1 MVEIPESLLRRSA
14 EAKAKALGVPVEQ
27 VLAEMKG
34 EGPPVEVSL
43 ADAKDNAVA
52 DATAAAATAADA
64 EDVSSAEDA
73 SSAEEVAA
81 ADATAADGDGATDDP
96 AAPDTEEVELGEDA
110 PEPVEETP
118 EEGEADAPTP
128 EVEADMDQDVAPEEP
143 KEAVSSAPA
152 DDASS
157 ADDASAAEEVA
168 VADATAPDEV
178 PAESP
183 AAMVAEAGSVAV
195 AEAEASS
202 ADTEAEE
209 DADAIATD
217 DEPIPA
223 VDIEDPGAPSGNG
236 ASGNGKVASVVSP
249 RPTVPPAGLPDG
261 VRTQRLL
268 TVVKARAIQ
277 NVKAEPTDKV
287 NTWPH
292 LMLMEFGAILAITG
306 FLIILAVIIHSP
318 LLEPANFNAT
328 PNPSKAPWYFLGLQE
343 LLSYFDPQIAGVT
356 VPTIVGLIGF
366 MMVPYVDKNPST
378 RPTDRKFA
386 ILLYSIF
393 LAGAATLTIIG
404 VLFRGQ
410 GFNFSY
416 PWEDGVFFD
425 DLKDWVHFE

>member
-1 MVEIPESLLRRSA
+1 MVEIPEDLLRRSA

-34 EGPPVEVSL
+34 EGPPVEL
-43 ADAKDNAVA
+43 PQNAA
-52 DATAAAATAADA
+52 EPETAEEATAEGPGDAADA
-64 EDVSSAEDA
+64 V
-73 SSAEEVAA
+73 EEV
-81 ADATAADGDGATDDP
+81 
-96 AAPDTEEVELGEDA
+96 PDEDA
-110 PEPVEETP
+110 PDETP
-118 EEGEADAPTP
+118 EIEADTS
-128 EVEADMDQDVAPEEP
+128 QDVAPEEP
-143 KEAVSSAPA
+143 KT
-152 DDASS
+152 
-157 ADDASAAEEVA
+157 AE
-168 VADATAPDEV
+168 TAQPE
-178 PAESP
+178 ESP
-183 AAMVAEAGSVAV
+183 AAMVASSPESPVEMIAETGAVAV
-195 AEAEASS
+195 AEA
-202 ADTEAEE
+202 TEEE
-209 DADAIATD
+209 VETE

-223 VDIEDPGAPSGNG
+223 VDVEDTVQPESNG
-236 ASGNGKVASVVSP
+236 SSNGSGNGKVASVVSP
-249 RPTVPPAGLPDG
+249 RPSVPPAGLPEG

-292 LMLMEFGAILAITG
+292 LMLMEFGALLAITG
-306 FLIILAVIIHSP
+306 LLIIMAVIIHSP

-366 MMVPYVDKNPST
+366 MAVPYVDKNPST
-378 RPTDRKFA
+378 RPSDRKFA

-410 GFNFSY
+410 GFNWSY
-416 PWEDGVFFD
+416 PWVDGVYFD

>member
-14 EAKAKALGVPVEQ
+14 EAKARALGVPVEQ

-34 EGPPVEVSL
+34 EGPPVEVPQREP
-43 ADAKDNAVA
+43 DA
-52 DATAAAATAADA
+52 
-64 EDVSSAEDA
+64 
-73 SSAEEVAA
+73 
-81 ADATAADGDGATDDP
+81 P
-96 AAPDTEEVELGEDA
+96 QTEEVSVEEAEA
-110 PEPVEETP
+110 PEPVDEVPSDEDA
-118 EEGEADAPTP
+118 GDEAPD
-128 EVEADMDQDVAPEEP
+128 VEADMEQDVAPEEP
-143 KEAVSSAPA
+143 KEAPAP
-152 DDASS
+152 
-157 ADDASAAEEVA
+157 E
-168 VADATAPDEV
+168 
-178 PAESP
+178 ESP
-183 AAMVAEAGSVAV
+183 AAMVAGAVAVAV
-195 AEAEASS
+195 AESETETEEETEEETAE
-202 ADTEAEE
+202 DGEIPVVDVE
-209 DADAIATD
+209 DL
-217 DEPIPA
+217 EPSTN
-223 VDIEDPGAPSGNG
+223 GSGNG
-236 ASGNGKVASVVSP
+236 AGNGKVAAMVSP
-249 RPTVPPAGLPDG
+249 RPSVPPAGLPEG

-292 LMLMEFGAILAITG
+292 LMLMEFGALLAITG
-306 FLIILAVIIHSP
+306 LLVIMAVIIHSP

-366 MMVPYVDKNPST
+366 MAIPYVDKNPST

-410 GFNFSY
+410 GFNFTY
-416 PWEDGVFFD
+416 PWQDGVFFD